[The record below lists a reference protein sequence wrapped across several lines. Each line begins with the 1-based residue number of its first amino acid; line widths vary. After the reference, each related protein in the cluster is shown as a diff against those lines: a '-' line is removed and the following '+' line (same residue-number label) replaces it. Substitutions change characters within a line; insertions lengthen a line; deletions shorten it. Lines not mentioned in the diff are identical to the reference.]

1 MEIRKTVRLRDESTG
16 EMLTLDIWQ
25 DRDAE
30 GKRTFGWSEFDGKMH
45 YQPTHCPFYSIK
57 SMLESI
63 QEDWAKDAQ
72 DAQWWKNHEGK

>member
-1 MEIRKTVRLRDESTG
+1 MEIRKTIRLRDKSTG
-16 EMLTLDIWQ
+16 KMHTLDMWQ

-30 GKRTFGWSEFDGKMH
+30 GKRVFAWSEFDGKMH
-45 YQPTHCPFYSIK
+45 YQPIYCPFYSIK

-72 DAQWWKNHEGK
+72 DAKRWE